1 MHGLRPEQGYFF
13 ISTIMSLKASATPP
27 KTVAFI
33 DGQNRWI
40 KIASAYPKNTSQKH
54 LNRGINKT
62 DWIPFEKALYDTCLD
77 PRDYR
82 PKP

>member
-1 MHGLRPEQGYFF
+1 MQLRKPLV
-13 ISTIMSLKASATPP
+13 TM
-27 KTVAFI
+27 VADEI
-33 DGQNRWI
+33 RQIAQEQNRWI